1 MCCDIRKGT
10 DNDAKYLDVMR
21 EHIEPNE
28 AWRGWGRSNSRSS
41 LKEIHDRKAF
51 FITKLKSDTRIYIKN
66 PNPDRYANGN
76 IKKSTNYIK
85 IDIQEIIKP
94 LVEGE
99 TIELKDIYLGQK
111 KDLKTRLIITKLT
124 EDNKKKDSLDIWKKF
139 KKVVEH

>member
-21 EHIEPNE
+21 EHIEPNDLKLADLGYYKVE
-28 AWRGWGRSNSRSS
+28 Y

-124 EDNKKKDSLDIWKKF
+124 EDNKKKDSLDI
-139 KKVVEH
+139 